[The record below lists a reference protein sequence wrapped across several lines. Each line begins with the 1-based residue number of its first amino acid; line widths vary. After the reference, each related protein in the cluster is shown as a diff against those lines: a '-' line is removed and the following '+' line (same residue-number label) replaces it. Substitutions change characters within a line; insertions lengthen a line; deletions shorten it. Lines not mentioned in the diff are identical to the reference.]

1 MARPKNTP
9 NAGLSPLAL
18 NLLGELFSEKSNLS
32 LPAGVAGAVVEIRN
46 WVNTQRSGPQLVVN
60 EPVEE

>member
-1 MARPKNTP
+1 MARPKNASNT
-9 NAGLSPLAL
+9 GLSLLAL

-46 WVNTQRSGPQLVVN
+46 WVNNQRQPGPQLVVP
-60 EPVEE
+60 ESEE